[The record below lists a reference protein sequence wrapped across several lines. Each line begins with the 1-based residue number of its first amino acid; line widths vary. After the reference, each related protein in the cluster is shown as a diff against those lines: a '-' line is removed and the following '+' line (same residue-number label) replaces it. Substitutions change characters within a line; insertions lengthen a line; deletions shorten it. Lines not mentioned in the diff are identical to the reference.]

1 MNGPKAVSRLKT
13 SRCCKLWM
21 GSLTEN
27 PEESIFEGPLA
38 ALLDGNAS
46 RSLGGHHV
54 AGSSPVCGAIYG
66 TEPSY
71 KGNVS
76 TYLLT

>member
-1 MNGPKAVSRLKT
+1 MNGPKAPVSRLKT

-46 RSLGGHHV
+46 RSLGGHYV
-54 AGSSPVCGAIYG
+54 AG
-66 TEPSY
+66 
-71 KGNVS
+71 K
-76 TYLLT
+76 